1 MHCVRYVCLF
11 CFLMIRRPPRSTR
24 TDTLFP
30 YTTLFR
36 SLQEFVKLKA
46 LICSTGVGGALV
58 ILQQT
63 EVGPTSAVRWAL
75 ILFLVGLVLS
85 ALVMFHVMNAY
96 ANKGYEIWQRRSDEI
111 FKAKNTDQLN
121 ELARDRKRTRLNSS
135 H

>member
-1 MHCVRYVCLF
+1 MGF
-11 CFLMIRRPPRSTR
+11 ARSQRDQELR
-24 TDTLFP
+24 TDDIKLNW
-30 YTTLFR
+30 
-36 SLQEFVKLKA
+36 LQEFVKLKA

>member
-1 MHCVRYVCLF
+1 MGF
-11 CFLMIRRPPRSTR
+11 ARSQRDQELR
-24 TDTLFP
+24 TDDIKLNW
-30 YTTLFR
+30 
-36 SLQEFVKLKA
+36 LQEFVKLKA

-111 FKAKNTDQLN
+111 FKAKNTDPLN
-121 ELARDRKRTRLNSS
+121 ELARPLGSQYKHMTTPDNEKGG
-135 H
+135 